1 MKLLSPLRPFLN
13 GYGILHVDALIEVAL
28 AEEAPL
34 GGKEV
39 SLLLLVHDFHSV
51 LEILNRYIHGRNVH
65 QTVFERCQK
74 LLSPHLD
81 KHVGIVMH

>member
-51 LEILNRYIHGRNVH
+51 LEILKRYICTWKKRTPNS
-65 QTVFERCQK
+65 
-74 LLSPHLD
+74 L
-81 KHVGIVMH
+81 